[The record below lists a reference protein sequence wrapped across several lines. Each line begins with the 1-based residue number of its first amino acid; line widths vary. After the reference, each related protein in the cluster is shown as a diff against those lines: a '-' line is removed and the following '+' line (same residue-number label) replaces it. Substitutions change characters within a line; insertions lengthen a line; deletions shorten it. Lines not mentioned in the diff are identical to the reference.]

1 MVINIKSK
9 NIKQETNMYINR
21 KIILFLITVLI
32 TTVMFSQNRSQ
43 TNDTINTE
51 VVNVVKPYTPK
62 ISDAFKLKEIPSI
75 DDEETA
81 TKKEI
86 KPSDFQD
93 KKIREVISKIFD
105 LCEQGI
111 EINSAVLINSFKDQE
126 MQNMI
131 SRLMANDA
139 TTVGDKRKMHSD
151 YMNRMKKDR
160 KKLRMKI
167 LQEQIGEAER
177 DGDQSKLDALLKEY
191 NHLIKEVIL

>member
-21 KIILFLITVLI
+21 KIISFLITVLI
-32 TTVMFSQNRSQ
+32 TTVMFSQNRRQ

-86 KPSDFQD
+86 KYN
-93 KKIREVISKIFD
+93 IF
-105 LCEQGI
+105 
-111 EINSAVLINSFKDQE
+111 S
-126 MQNMI
+126 
-131 SRLMANDA
+131 
-139 TTVGDKRKMHSD
+139 
-151 YMNRMKKDR
+151 
-160 KKLRMKI
+160 I
-167 LQEQIGEAER
+167 L
-177 DGDQSKLDALLKEY
+177 
-191 NHLIKEVIL
+191 NP